1 MAFRPSWLWVK
12 LVASPGFSFFHIQ
25 SLILDSGE
33 LFVPHDHLVLQ
44 LPFIIRIDYML
55 GALLGVLPAFNLLSS
70 QHPCDWVWCCHLVS
84 R

>member
-1 MAFRPSWLWVK
+1 MK

-44 LPFIIRIDYML
+44 LPFIKDRLYAGCSAGRSTRL
-55 GALLGVLPAFNLLSS
+55 QPFVLTASL
-70 QHPCDWVWCCHLVS
+70 
-84 R
+84 